1 MMTLR
6 IRQNLLEEV
15 YAHAVQTYP
24 EECCGFLLGRGDQD
38 RIISATLPA
47 KNSSHNSRKTRYVI
61 DPAEIMKCERDANAK
76 GLSILGYYH
85 SHPDHPAVPSE
96 FDRKNAWP
104 SYSYLIVS
112 VMLGSV
118 AGVRSWRL
126 SEDAV
131 KFVNEPVENEA

>member
-1 MMTLR
+1 MTLH
-6 IRQNLLEEV
+6 IRQDLLEGIF
-15 YAHAVQTYP
+15 AHAVRTYP
-24 EECCGFLLGRGDQD
+24 EECCGFLIGREEKD
-38 RIISATLPA
+38 RIVSETVPA
-47 KNSSHNSRKTRYVI
+47 KNSSQDSRKTRYAI
-61 DPAEIMKCERDANAK
+61 EPMEIMKCEREARAK
-76 GLSILGYYH
+76 SLSILGYYH

-126 SEDAV
+126 SEDAAT
-131 KFVNEPVENEA
+131 FIIEPVEKDA